1 MKLKALALLS
11 GLLSALL
18 GASELA
24 ASPTNHYETVIC
36 DNCNY
41 ERALAIANEAKYTPK
56 LKCFSGKSGGPE
68 DQQCWSTTTKLVVY
82 DMATQQ
88 AHGFFIGHQSQ
99 GLAHHDMTLSV
110 RDMPQPPAELVKGL
124 QDMVSVHQTMSE
136 ISRDLQQNTD
146 FTALLNAAH
155 LALPEQQLMSSADTE
170 CADSPEMLVMR
181 AARNPRIKTAIQL
194 MAQRKYD
201 TSLSYRLSFT
211 GLNLDSFGFNADLN
225 GTTLGIGFSGTFK
238 FIEQGQQVIGDYEL
252 NAKFPRLDHY
262 NQVVYKLSVKN
273 NGVFVETDFEKTIL
287 SNVRLVDIIQSG
299 SSSNDNVKAEM
310 LSKCAAEAIDQEF
323 PKIITPAG
331 DVVPDYSNGNN
342 SGALVRPGF
351 GKMPLSRRG
360 GGGGSYQTC
369 DHHYYDRQGNHL
381 FSIGGPCP

>member
-41 ERALAIANEAKYTPK
+41 ERALAIANEAKYIPALT
-56 LKCFSGKSGGPE
+56 CDGAAQPE
-68 DQQCWSTTTKLVVY
+68 AEQCWSTTTKLVVY

-88 AHGFFIGHQSQ
+88 AYGFYIGFKPPSLPHQNM
-99 GLAHHDMTLSV
+99 LPSV
-110 RDMPQPPAELVKGL
+110 LDMPQPPAELVKGL
-124 QDMVSVHQTMSE
+124 QDMVSVHQTMTE

-181 AARNPRIKTAIQL
+181 AAHSFHAQDWIQER
-194 MAQRKYD
+194 AQLKYNS
-201 TSLSYRLSFT
+201 SLSYRLSFI

-238 FIEQGQQVIGDYEL
+238 FIENGQQVIGDYEL
-252 NAKFPRLDHY
+252 NAEFPRLNHI
-262 NQVVYKLSVKN
+262 NRVVYSLSVKN
-273 NGVFVETDFEKTIL
+273 NSVFVETDFKKTKI
-287 SNVRLVDIIQSG
+287 SNVSLAKIKQSG
-299 SSSNDNVKAEM
+299 THKGTIKAET
-310 LSKCAAEAIDQEF
+310 LTKCAAEAIDQEY

-331 DVVPDYSNGNN
+331 DVVPNYSNGNN

-369 DHHYYDRQGNHL
+369 EHHYYDRQGNHL